1 MNDMREDDTI
11 HALMQFFINVKAS
24 GYNVEKKDED
34 AINYSVSALQKIIR
48 LKDTVEGTIDHL
60 DLDDAMDMLYD
71 IKAELAVR

>member
-1 MNDMREDDTI
+1 MNNMKEDDTI
-11 HALMQFFINVKAS
+11 HALMQFFVNVKAS
-24 GYNVEKKDED
+24 GYKIEKADEE
-34 AINYSVSALQKIIR
+34 AINDSVSALQKIIR

>member
-1 MNDMREDDTI
+1 MREDDVI
-11 HALMQFFINVKAS
+11 HALMQFFVNVKAS
-24 GYNVEKKDED
+24 GYKIEKADEEAVND
-34 AINYSVSALQKIIR
+34 SISALQKVIR

>member
-1 MNDMREDDTI
+1 MREDDVI
-11 HALMQFFINVKAS
+11 HALMQFFVNVKAS
-24 GYNVEKKDED
+24 GYKIEKADEEAVND
-34 AINYSVSALQKIIR
+34 SVSALQKIIR

>member
-1 MNDMREDDTI
+1 MREDDII
-11 HALMQFFINVKAS
+11 HALMQFFVNVKAS
-24 GYNVEKKDED
+24 GYKIEKADEEAVND
-34 AINYSVSALQKIIR
+34 SISALQKVIR

>member
-1 MNDMREDDTI
+1 MREDDVI
-11 HALMQFFINVKAS
+11 HALMQFFVNVKAS
-24 GYNVEKKDED
+24 GYKIEKADEEAVND
-34 AINYSVSALQKIIR
+34 SVRALQKVIR

>member
-1 MNDMREDDTI
+1 MREDDVI
-11 HALMQFFINVKAS
+11 HALMQFFVNVKAS
-24 GYNVEKKDED
+24 GYKIEKADEEAVND
-34 AINYSVSALQKIIR
+34 SVSALQKVIR